1 LEFKYLYRSAFL
13 LSLAGIFA
21 FISDFAFALSSENQR
36 WVNGFYFLV
45 LAIGLLSTGVRY
57 YENKA
62 LFKRKVFIFDFI
74 TILYT
79 LGVIFYHF
87 YTRQYSNHQ
96 TVFYDDPWVKF
107 AVVFTFFREFS
118 DLNINYKRTVL
129 NPAQLFI
136 ASFLSIIIIGA
147 LLLMTP
153 MATYGGISFLDS
165 LFTATS
171 AVCVTGLI
179 VVDTATYFTIFGQT
193 IILVLIQVGGLGI
206 LTFASYFSYFFKGGT
221 TYENQLVLGD
231 LVNSKT
237 VGDVFS
243 ILKYIL
249 LITFIIEFLAA
260 ILIYSSIGS
269 SNFNSQR
276 EQIFFSVFHA
286 VSAFCNAGFST
297 LTNNLYEE
305 GFQFNYYL
313 HLIIIATLVL
323 GGIGFP
329 IVVNILKYFKY
340 KIIQLFSFSKKKMKY
355 RAWVINMNSR
365 ITLVTTFAL
374 ILVGFIGYYV
384 LEQNNTLANHN
395 GFGKIVTALF
405 GATTPRTAG
414 FNTVDMTLLSYPTV
428 IMMLLLMWIGA
439 SPSSTGGGIKTSTFA
454 VATLNI
460 LSLAKGKTRVE
471 IFRREIADITIRRSF
486 AIISLSLIV
495 IGMGIMLISI
505 FDEELSLKDIAFEV
519 FSAFGTVGLSLGITA
534 KLSSMSKIVLIVVM
548 FIGRVNML
556 TLVIAIFKKEKRKN
570 YRYPTE
576 EIIIN

>member
-1 LEFKYLYRSAFL
+1 MEFKYLYRSAFL

-21 FISDFAFALSSENQR
+21 FLSDFAFALSPENQR

-45 LAIGLLSTGVRY
+45 LAIGLISTGVRY
-57 YENKA
+57 YENKE
-62 LFKRKVFIFDFI
+62 LFKRKVFIFDLI

-87 YTRQYSNHQ
+87 YTRQYSDHQ
-96 TVFYDDPWVKF
+96 TVFYDDIWVKF
-107 AVVFTFFREFS
+107 AIVFTFIREFS
-118 DLNINYKRTVL
+118 DLDIKYKRTFL
-129 NPAQLFI
+129 NPGQLFI
-136 ASFLSIIIIGA
+136 ISFLLIILFGA
-147 LLLMTP
+147 VLLMAP
-153 MATYGGISFLDS
+153 MATVGGISFVDA
-165 LFTATS
+165 LFTSTS

-179 VVDTATYFTIFGQT
+179 VVDTATYFTLFGQT
-193 IILVLIQVGGLGI
+193 IILCLIQVGGLGI

-237 VGDVFS
+237 IGDVFS
-243 ILKYIL
+243 LLKYIL
-249 LITFIIEFLAA
+249 LITFTIELLSAF
-260 ILIYSSIGS
+260 LIYTSIDTS
-269 SNFNSQR
+269 YFESQG

-297 LTNNLYEE
+297 LTNNLFEA
-305 GFQFNYYL
+305 GFKYNYYL
-313 HLIIIATLVL
+313 HLTIMVTLVL
-323 GGIGFP
+323 GGLGFP
-329 IVVNILKYFKY
+329 IVVNIMKYFRY
-340 KIIQLFSFSKKKMKY
+340 KIVQLFSFSKKKKKY
-355 RAWVINMNSR
+355 KAWVININSR
-365 ITLVTTFAL
+365 ITLVTTFIL
-374 ILVGFIGYYV
+374 ILVGFIGYYT
-384 LEQNNTLANHN
+384 LEQNHTLADHN

-454 VATLNI
+454 IATLNI
-460 LSLAKGKTRVE
+460 LSLARGKTRVE

-495 IGMGIMLISI
+495 IGFGIFLITIVDS
-505 FDEELSLKDIAFEV
+505 ELNLKDIAFEV

-534 KLSSMSKIVLIVVM
+534 KLSSFSKIVLVLVM

-556 TLVIAIFKKEKRKN
+556 TLVIAVFTKEKRKN

-576 EIIIN
+576 EIVIN

>member
-1 LEFKYLYRSAFL
+1 MEFKYLYRSAFL

-21 FISDFAFALSSENQR
+21 FISDFAFALSPENQR

-45 LAIGLLSTGVRY
+45 LAIGLISTGVRY
-57 YENKA
+57 YENKE
-62 LFKRKVFIFDFI
+62 LFKRKVFIFDLI

-87 YTRQYSNHQ
+87 YTRQYSDHQ
-96 TVFYDDPWVKF
+96 TVFYDDIWVKF
-107 AVVFTFFREFS
+107 AIVFTFIREFS
-118 DLNINYKRTVL
+118 DLNIKYKRTFL
-129 NPAQLFI
+129 NPGQLFI
-136 ASFLSIIIIGA
+136 ISFLFIILFGA
-147 LLLMTP
+147 VLLMAP
-153 MATYGGISFLDS
+153 MATVGGISFVDA
-165 LFTATS
+165 LFTSTS

-179 VVDTATYFTIFGQT
+179 VVDTATYFTLFGQT
-193 IILVLIQVGGLGI
+193 IILCLIQVGGLGI

-237 VGDVFS
+237 IGDVFS
-243 ILKYIL
+243 LLKYIL
-249 LITFIIEFLAA
+249 LITFTIELLSAF
-260 ILIYSSIGS
+260 LIYTSIDTS
-269 SNFNSQR
+269 YFESQG

-297 LTNNLYEE
+297 LTNNLFEA
-305 GFQFNYYL
+305 GFKYNYYL
-313 HLIIIATLVL
+313 HLIIMVTLVL
-323 GGIGFP
+323 GGLGFP
-329 IVVNILKYFKY
+329 IVVNIMKYFRY
-340 KIIQLFSFSKKKMKY
+340 KIVQLFSFSKKKKKY
-355 RAWVINMNSR
+355 KAWVININSR
-365 ITLVTTFAL
+365 ITLVTTFIL
-374 ILVGFIGYYV
+374 ILVGFIGYYA
-384 LEQNNTLANHN
+384 LEQNHTLADHN

-454 VATLNI
+454 IATLNI
-460 LSLAKGKTRVE
+460 LSLARGKTRVE

-495 IGMGIMLISI
+495 IGLGIFLITIVDS
-505 FDEELSLKDIAFEV
+505 ELNLKDIAFEV

-534 KLSSMSKIVLIVVM
+534 KLSSFSKIVLVLVM

-556 TLVIAIFKKEKRKN
+556 TLVIAVFTKEKRKN

-576 EIIIN
+576 EIVIN

>member
-1 LEFKYLYRSAFL
+1 MELKYLYKSAFL
-13 LSLAGIFA
+13 LSVAGILA
-21 FISDFAFALSSENQR
+21 FITDFAFAQSPEIQS

-45 LAIGLLSTGVRY
+45 LVTGLVSTGVRY
-57 YENKA
+57 FENKA
-62 LFKRKVFIFDFI
+62 LFNRKVFIFDFI
-74 TILYT
+74 SVLYT

-87 YTRQYSNHQ
+87 YIRRYFDHQ
-96 TVFYDDPWVKF
+96 TVLYDDPWVKF
-107 AVVFTFFREFS
+107 AVIFTFIREFS
-118 DLNINYKRTVL
+118 DLHINYKSAIL

-136 ASFLSIIIIGA
+136 ASFFSIILIGA

-153 MATYGGISFLDS
+153 MATYSGISFLDS

-179 VVDTATYFTIFGQT
+179 VVDTATYFTVFGQT
-193 IILVLIQVGGLGI
+193 VILVLIQVGGLGI

-231 LVNSKT
+231 LMNSKT
-237 VGDVFS
+237 IGDVFS

-249 LITFIIEFLAA
+249 LITFTIELIAA
-260 ILIYSSIGS
+260 FLIYSSISGA
-269 SNFNSQR
+269 NFSSQR
-276 EQIFFSVFHA
+276 DQIFFSVFHA

-305 GFQFNYYL
+305 GFQYNYYL
-313 HLIIIATLVL
+313 HLIIIATLVM
-323 GGIGFP
+323 GGLGFP
-329 IVVNILKYFKY
+329 IVVNIMKYFKY
-340 KIIQLFSFSKKKMKY
+340 KIIQLFSFSKKKKKY

-395 GFGKIVTALF
+395 SLGKIVTALF

-486 AIISLSLIV
+486 AIISLSFIV
-495 IGMGIMLISI
+495 IGIAIMLISI
-505 FDEELSLKDIAFEV
+505 FDSELSLKDIAFEV

-534 KLSSMSKIVLIVVM
+534 KLSGISKIVLIIVM

-556 TLVIAIFKKEKRKN
+556 TLVIAVFKKEKRKN